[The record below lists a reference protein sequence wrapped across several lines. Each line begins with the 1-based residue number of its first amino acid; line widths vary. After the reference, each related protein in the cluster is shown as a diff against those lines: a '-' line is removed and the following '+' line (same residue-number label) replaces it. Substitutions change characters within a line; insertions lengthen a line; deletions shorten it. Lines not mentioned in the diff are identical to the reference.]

1 METHTLP
8 NQPVLRQ
15 KAEEKMTKRNYKLS
29 PESSKADLLSLNHE
43 LLVHQ
48 IELEEQNDELAKAR
62 DRAEIISEK
71 YTDLYDLAPI
81 GYFTLTTSGEIVEA
95 NLYAAT
101 MVGKKH
107 ASLLGSQ
114 FGFYVTDQSKPVF
127 NQFIADV
134 IRTRAPATCV
144 ISLTIFGNQ
153 NAHALVSGHITRD
166 GKHCLIAVI
175 DISA

>member
-15 KAEEKMTKRNYKLS
+15 KAEKKMQEKRYKLS
-29 PESSKADLLSLNHE
+29 PDTSMADLLSLNHE